1 MGFDVTLVD
10 ATAKKESNVCPHCHL
25 ILDTPMQT
33 EEGIRLCKGCLEQIK
48 IKPGGRCNCCDVTVK
63 EGQYYPD
70 RAALREVNA
79 ILVLCRHKK
88 FGCSWQGRLE
98 LYKSHVAGCE
108 FAGVS
113 CPNAGCH
120 EMVLAIQLQSHL
132 AQCLYRLVTCSHCQ
146 EKLVAKDLEGHHSS
160 SCRMYPVDCERCGE
174 KVVHRH
180 LLNHHLQHSCR
191 LEECLVCNSLVD
203 RKTSKH
209 VGSSGDLSHSSSS
222 SSTATDDSSK
232 SQSATPSGGQG
243 GKKSGPRS
251 KQKQQRKG
259 EKSSAVATTEER
271 EEGQGEE
278 DGGYHLGHPT
288 AVFRHVQTLATQQEL
303 LRTDMASLSRTT
315 VTRLTEAA
323 SRDSHGNEEL
333 DEGVI
338 KLIGRLEDQLKAFGR
353 QMETERNNR
362 IAVEERMNGLTKE
375 METVREWE
383 GGGEGHVRSRLM
395 MLEQRTEQQERETS
409 TLKVN
414 MSELELQ
421 LQASLASTHNGSFLW
436 RIPEV
441 ARRRRD
447 AIDER
452 ITSIYSPPFYSGQ
465 DGYKMCIRA
474 YLNGVEVI

>member
-362 IAVEERMNGLTKE
+362 IAVEER
-375 METVREWE
+375 
-383 GGGEGHVRSRLM
+383 
-395 MLEQRTEQQERETS
+395 
-409 TLKVN
+409 
-414 MSELELQ
+414 
-421 LQASLASTHNGSFLW
+421 
-436 RIPEV
+436 
-441 ARRRRD
+441 
-447 AIDER
+447 
-452 ITSIYSPPFYSGQ
+452 
-465 DGYKMCIRA
+465 
-474 YLNGVEVI
+474 